1 MQPHFSFN
9 HKHKTIHMNKNNY
22 AVIMAGGIGSRFWPM
37 SRTSYP
43 KQFLDILHTGTTLLQ
58 STYNRFTRFIP
69 AENIFVVTA
78 NEYVSIVSEQ
88 LPNLPLTNIVG
99 EPERKNTAPCI
110 ALIALKIQ
118 KLNPAACLIVA
129 PSDHLIEN
137 EALFAA
143 NCEEALDF
151 AGKNQ
156 VFVTLGLKPG
166 YANTGYGYIQFE
178 KTPAQQQIFPV
189 TRFTEK
195 PDKATAIKFIEEGN
209 YLWNSG
215 IFIWKAADII
225 NAFRDYM
232 PAMFD
237 VFSCGLHDLNT
248 ANEAAAIQ
256 HIYKHV
262 ESISI
267 DYAILEKAKNVY
279 VIPASFGWSDLGT
292 WNSAW
297 ENAAKDDEHN
307 AISGENTLVVDAN
320 GCMVHSSDRK
330 LVLVGGVENLIVVNT
345 PDALLICN
353 KENEQALKI
362 YLEKVKELKG
372 EVYL

>member
-1 MQPHFSFN
+1 
-9 HKHKTIHMNKNNY
+9 MNKNNY

-43 KQFLDILHTGTTLLQ
+43 KQFLDILQTGTTLLQ

-88 LPNLPLTNIVG
+88 LPNLPHTNIVG

-118 KLNPAACLIVA
+118 KINPAACLVVA

-137 EALFAA
+137 EVLFADVCA
-143 NCEEALDF
+143 NALSF
-151 AGKNQ
+151 TKETQA
-156 VFVTLGLKPG
+156 FVTLGLKPS

-178 KTPAQQQIFPV
+178 KTPNQQHLFPV

-215 IFIWKAADII
+215 IFIWKATDII

-262 ESISI
+262 ASISI